1 MPKNYLLKLKGW
13 VGGWS
18 FDPIVVDCVLSGNP
32 DKANV
37 LIDSPGGD
45 LNAGLSIRAAMME
58 HGNVHVHFVGANAS
72 AATVAAMGA
81 KHISMDSGACM
92 LIHRCSC
99 FVDNYD
105 YMNEEQLSQLIEQ
118 LQNAQENQ
126 RVFDSVLLGIYA
138 QRCKKPFD
146 KLKEL
151 FQSERWITA
160 EEALEWGL
168 IDEITTYKE
177 DTKPVITDEII
188 DCCSRQGVPLPP
200 FESARRPLLSRVLDF
215 FSGAERLSP
224 TPKPKNM
231 IKYSNLSSVAG
242 TDVQAEESESVSMQH
257 AHAAAVDAAISE
269 RDARISDLEAQ
280 IADRDSQIEQLRK
293 EPGAGTGDVVDH
305 TRGNNPAPVNK
316 YKAADAFVKAF
327 S

>member
-99 FVDNYD
+99 FVDNY
-105 YMNEEQLSQLIEQ
+105 ERRAALAAHRAAAERAGKPACFRFGTPRHLCPA
-118 LQNAQENQ
+118 LQETVRQ
-126 RVFDSVLLGIYA
+126 A
-138 QRCKKPFD
+138 QR
-146 KLKEL
+146 
-151 FQSERWITA
+151 TV
-160 EEALEWGL
+160 
-168 IDEITTYKE
+168 
-177 DTKPVITDEII
+177 PVRT
-188 DCCSRQGVPLPP
+188 
-200 FESARRPLLSRVLDF
+200 LD
-215 FSGAERLSP
+215 
-224 TPKPKNM
+224 
-231 IKYSNLSSVAG
+231 YS
-242 TDVQAEESESVSMQH
+242 
-257 AHAAAVDAAISE
+257 
-269 RDARISDLEAQ
+269 
-280 IADRDSQIEQLRK
+280 
-293 EPGAGTGDVVDH
+293 
-305 TRGNNPAPVNK
+305 
-316 YKAADAFVKAF
+316 
-327 S
+327 